1 MIVGVLK
8 EIKSDEY
15 RVSLLP
21 TGTDILTRYGHKVMV
36 EKDAGL
42 GSGFPN
48 EQYERYRAV
57 IVDSAEEIYQNAEL
71 ILKVKEPLTKE
82 YPYIKEGQ
90 VIFTFFHFAASKELT
105 AKMAESGATC
115 IAYETV

>member
-1 MIVGVLK
+1 MTVGVLR

-21 TGTDILTRYGHKVMV
+21 AGADILTRNGHKVIV

-48 EQYERYRAV
+48 EQYEKYGAV
-57 IVDSAEEIYQNAEL
+57 IVD
-71 ILKVKEPLTKE
+71 
-82 YPYIKEGQ
+82 
-90 VIFTFFHFAASKELT
+90 FAK
-105 AKMAESGATC
+105 
-115 IAYETV
+115 